1 MTVLGKGDFV
11 ISNKGSFICNIPDM
25 IAYIMACYTSCGALA
40 GMIPVTKLGTIIK
53 NTVNHKEKRQ
63 IGFMFFAPKS
73 LIYL

>member
-1 MTVLGKGDFV
+1 MQYP
-11 ISNKGSFICNIPDM
+11 SDM

-73 LIYL
+73 LYLFIYIML